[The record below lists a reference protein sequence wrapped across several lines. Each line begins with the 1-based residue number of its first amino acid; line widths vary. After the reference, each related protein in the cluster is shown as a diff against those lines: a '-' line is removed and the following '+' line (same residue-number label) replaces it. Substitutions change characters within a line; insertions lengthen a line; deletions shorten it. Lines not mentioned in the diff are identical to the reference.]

1 MGRGTGSGV
10 VSGVVFPRRNETHH
24 LAGSAAFQAAG
35 IAEAPIRGYRL
46 ALPPAGTRGSRQD
59 AGAPSLVGTEALT
72 AGCASLSRPTRL
84 RLPLQKGVVK
94 APLPL
99 GGSRKRGT
107 ARRVPMNPFHL
118 IMLVRPHL
126 LRPTSRCRDWVAR
139 NRDRDRNRNFDC
151 DPDLGF
157 YDTLTGR
164 GVGERGS
171 KGEIGAFC
179 DTLSPVG
186 A

>member
-1 MGRGTGSGV
+1 MSTEDRT
-10 VSGVVFPRRNETHH
+10 R
-24 LAGSAAFQAAG
+24 QANPDG
-35 IAEAPIRGYRL
+35 KPL
-46 ALPPAGTRGSRQD
+46 
-59 AGAPSLVGTEALT
+59 SLE
-72 AGCASLSRPTRL
+72 
-84 RLPLQKGVVK
+84 
-94 APLPL
+94 

-139 NRDRDRNRNFDC
+139 NRDRDRDRDRDRNRNFDF

-164 GVGERGS
+164 GVGEGVIDRQNS
-171 KGEIGAFC
+171 HLLWLTLQNWLEIFVSDPLMLNVSSGHDSALTVF
-179 DTLSPVG
+179 
-186 A
+186 AA